1 MLFGVLACSVP
12 ARTASPTATGS
23 SSKSIMILKNPRSG
37 SSYFMGLLNAFP
49 TIHVTDDILTPHSFR
64 FGNVS
69 ADWLEY
75 LSSALREPI
84 TRYDTIRART
94 FNETAIINRRRKQLY
109 GDDEMDK
116 RWHALDLVG
125 FSICPSIH
133 AFELDLRELAAVAPQ
148 TYLVV
153 YIRTNKIKQA
163 VAQLRGEKMKA
174 ECPNAVS
181 RGGRLSSGDVAG
193 KKEPCR
199 VSETLHVD
207 TEDLALA
214 LGTAFYREEHLLRQA
229 LKLSLAFNTEVY
241 QVSYESLLGAPGP
254 AVTALLQFLG
264 LGRLAA
270 ESGPVDQG
278 WNEQPEPFN
287 SIDDLRRVI
296 ENYDQIHKWLE
307 EKAPC
312 LLSHLNATKP
322 STTHRLPSC
331 RSAFSAEIQ
340 YQEESHRAHWE
351 QIQKAPKFVRN
362 KNPRH
367 PHGWAK
373 LKGKQ
378 LTKHRKQGFP
388 QQEQ

>member
-1 MLFGVLACSVP
+1 MRGPVMMLFGVLACSVP

-214 LGTAFYREEHLLRQA
+214 LGTA
-229 LKLSLAFNTEVY
+229 
-241 QVSYESLLGAPGP
+241 
-254 AVTALLQFLG
+254 
-264 LGRLAA
+264 RLAGGVI
-270 ESGPVDQG
+270 SGTGAVVFGWTSAITKGVSMPVTFSTVVG
-278 WNEQPEPFN
+278 RAMR
-287 SIDDLRRVI
+287 SM
-296 ENYDQIHKWLE
+296 IHFC
-307 EKAPC
+307 A
-312 LLSHLNATKP
+312 S
-322 STTHRLPSC
+322 S
-331 RSAFSAEIQ
+331 
-340 YQEESHRAHWE
+340 
-351 QIQKAPKFVRN
+351 
-362 KNPRH
+362 
-367 PHGWAK
+367 
-373 LKGKQ
+373 
-378 LTKHRKQGFP
+378 
-388 QQEQ
+388 